1 MHASAARAFFF
12 LLSLFPNS
20 LSSLFLNS
28 QPPPPLNRFR
38 MTTTTPS
45 KKSKATSPSSSPKRN
60 TPSRSTRSRS
70 LTPTRP
76 SSASKKEKKKGEEE
90 DDDGEESEEE
100 EEEEDIQPT
109 MEKKEKKRRRS
120 HASSSPSPS
129 PSLPPVASN
138 KRRMTMKK
146 INEEEEEDVSLTN
159 AYAETNLVKTRFVKE
174 FKARSER
181 AMEAEE
187 EAASLRVKLAES
199 ELRRVSAEAKVLA
212 MTKSSDGD
220 GQTPS
225 AATTTA
231 KGEGKTKRR
240 SASPMVVSPTRRST
254 RATSADK
261 ELAENEE
268 NNNNNNALVAA
279 LVPTANDENYYSP
292 LMMKREIEA
301 RERAET
307 ERDKLRE
314 QLVALKTRHA
324 ALEKKVMDDEGDEL
338 EDEVKEENK
347 IIEKLRKRLE
357 KAETVN
363 AELEMEVAD
372 LRSKRNERKAVEAK
386 LEEALEMNEELKNAL
401 EEERKSLL
409 EKNNASNNNNNNNN
423 NNKVLKELIEEKE
436 HTIKILRQEMKS
448 LEASAARGDMLHSK
462 MVSVEAV
469 EERLRSTEAKLS
481 RANENVRAKEIE
493 NESLQRAV
501 KNAGKWSSALLEEGP
516 EELKNRVGALQSE
529 TLSLSE
535 KLAEATKALKVEQTK
550 RELFESKAKEEEEAI
565 NALEKQLETAKMDA
579 LNAKSIVEAK
589 DSEIASLQKMAENER
604 KGEKILQMKSS
615 PFTNE
620 IIRGLEKEITKLKN
634 SNNNCSSNN
643 NRNNNNTSSS
653 DEIIANLQKKEQ
665 RLLVAFKSTVLKFRE
680 AVKLLF
686 GFNIE
691 LVGEKASKTQFLITS
706 VANESA
712 TLLFNYDEAKHSVSL
727 EKNDPSWERHSES
740 LKKNFTLYV
749 EKEEEDEKNSPGTTT
764 SFGVPAFL
772 SNWNMDMYNNTN
784 NNNN

>member
-1 MHASAARAFFF
+1 MHASARAFFSF
-12 LLSLFPNS
+12 FLFPE

-28 QPPPPLNRFR
+28 QPPPPPPHRFR
-38 MTTTTPS
+38 MTTTPS
-45 KKSKATSPSSSPKRN
+45 KKSKATSPKRN
-60 TPSRSTRSRS
+60 APSRSTRSRS

-76 SSASKKEKKKGEEE
+76 SSASKKKKGEEE
-90 DDDGEESEEE
+90 DDDNDDGEESEE

-109 MEKKEKKRRRS
+109 MEKREKKRRRS
-120 HASSSPSPS
+120 RASSSPSPS

-146 INEEEEEDVSLTN
+146 INEEEEEEDVSLTN
-159 AYAETNLVKTRFVKE
+159 AYAETNLVKSRFVKE

-212 MTKSSDGD
+212 MTKTGDGD
-220 GQTPS
+220 GQTPAA

-268 NNNNNNALVAA
+268 NNKNSNAVVVGA
-279 LVPTANDENYYSP
+279 LVPTVNDENYYSP

-347 IIEKLRKRLE
+347 IIEKLHKRLE

-372 LRSKRNERKAVEAK
+372 LRGKRNERKAVEAK
-386 LEEALEMNEELKNAL
+386 LEEALEVNEELKNSL
-401 EEERKSLL
+401 EKERKSLL
-409 EKNNASNNNNNNNN
+409 EKNNASNNNNNDNNNN

-481 RANENVRAKEIE
+481 RAIENVRAKEIE
-493 NESLQRAV
+493 NENLQRAV

-550 RELFESKAKEEEEAI
+550 RELFESKAKAEEEAI

-634 SNNNCSSNN
+634 SNNNSSN
-643 NRNNNNTSSS
+643 NRNNNNSSSS

-712 TLLFNYDEAKHSVSL
+712 TLLFNYDEVKHSVSL

-784 NNNN
+784 TNN

>member
-1 MHASAARAFFF
+1 M
-12 LLSLFPNS
+12 
-20 LSSLFLNS
+20 
-28 QPPPPLNRFR
+28 
-38 MTTTTPS
+38 TTTPS

-76 SSASKKEKKKGEEE
+76 SSASKKKKGEEE
-90 DDDGEESEEE
+90 DDDNDDGEEAEE

-109 MEKKEKKRRRS
+109 MEKEKKKRRRS
-120 HASSSPSPS
+120 RASSSPSPS

-146 INEEEEEDVSLTN
+146 INEEEEEDVALTN

-212 MTKSSDGD
+212 MTKTSDGD
-220 GQTPS
+220 GQTPAA

-240 SASPMVVSPTRRST
+240 SASRMVVSPTRRST

-261 ELAENEE
+261 ELAESEE
-268 NNNNNNALVAA
+268 NNNNSNALVAA

-372 LRSKRNERKAVEAK
+372 LRGKRNERKAVEAK

-493 NESLQRAV
+493 NENLQRAL

-529 TLSLSE
+529 TLLLSE

-565 NALEKQLETAKMDA
+565 NALEKQLQTAKMDA

-589 DSEIASLQKMAENER
+589 DSEIASLQKMAENEK

-634 SNNNCSSNN
+634 SNNNSSN
-643 NRNNNNTSSS
+643 NRNNNNSSSS

>member
-1 MHASAARAFFF
+1 M
-12 LLSLFPNS
+12 
-20 LSSLFLNS
+20 
-28 QPPPPLNRFR
+28 
-38 MTTTTPS
+38 TTTPS

-76 SSASKKEKKKGEEE
+76 SSASKKKKKKKGEEE
-90 DDDGEESEEE
+90 DDDDGEESE

-120 HASSSPSPS
+120 RASSSPSPS

-212 MTKSSDGD
+212 MTKTSDGD

-231 KGEGKTKRR
+231 KSEGKTKRR

-268 NNNNNNALVAA
+268 NNNTSNALVAA

-338 EDEVKEENK
+338 EDEVKEENE

-357 KAETVN
+357 KAETFN

-372 LRSKRNERKAVEAK
+372 LRGKRNERKAVEAK

-409 EKNNASNNNNNNNN
+409 EKNNASNNNNNNNNN

-550 RELFESKAKEEEEAI
+550 RELFESKVKEEEEAI

-634 SNNNCSSNN
+634 SNNNSSN

>member
-1 MHASAARAFFF
+1 MHASARAFFSF
-12 LLSLFPNS
+12 FLFPE

-28 QPPPPLNRFR
+28 QPPPPPPHRFR
-38 MTTTTPS
+38 MTPTPS
-45 KKSKATSPSSSPKRN
+45 KKSKATSPKRN
-60 TPSRSTRSRS
+60 APSRSTRSRS

-76 SSASKKEKKKGEEE
+76 SSASKKKKGEEE
-90 DDDGEESEEE
+90 DDDNDDGEESEE

-109 MEKKEKKRRRS
+109 MEKREKKRRRS
-120 HASSSPSPS
+120 RASSSPSPS
-129 PSLPPVASN
+129 PSPPPVASN

-146 INEEEEEDVSLTN
+146 INEEEEEEDVSLTN
-159 AYAETNLVKTRFVKE
+159 AYAETNLVKSRFVKE

-212 MTKSSDGD
+212 MTKTGDGD
-220 GQTPS
+220 GQTPAA

-268 NNNNNNALVAA
+268 NNKNSNAVVVGA
-279 LVPTANDENYYSP
+279 LVPTVNDENYYSP

-347 IIEKLRKRLE
+347 IIEKLHKRLE

-372 LRSKRNERKAVEAK
+372 LRGKRNERKAVEAK
-386 LEEALEMNEELKNAL
+386 LEEALEVNEELKNSL
-401 EEERKSLL
+401 EKERKSLL
-409 EKNNASNNNNNNNN
+409 EKNNASNNNNNNNNN

-481 RANENVRAKEIE
+481 RAIENVRAKEIE
-493 NESLQRAV
+493 NENLQRAV

-550 RELFESKAKEEEEAI
+550 RELFESKAKAEEEAI

-634 SNNNCSSNN
+634 SNNNSSN
-643 NRNNNNTSSS
+643 NRNNNNSSSS

-712 TLLFNYDEAKHSVSL
+712 TLLFNYDEVKHSVSL

-784 NNNN
+784 TNN

>member
-1 MHASAARAFFF
+1 M
-12 LLSLFPNS
+12 
-20 LSSLFLNS
+20 
-28 QPPPPLNRFR
+28 
-38 MTTTTPS
+38 TTTPS
-45 KKSKATSPSSSPKRN
+45 KKSKATPKRN
-60 TPSRSTRSRS
+60 APSRSTRSRS

-76 SSASKKEKKKGEEE
+76 SSASKKKKGEEE
-90 DDDGEESEEE
+90 DDDNDDGEESEE

-109 MEKKEKKRRRS
+109 MEKREKKRRRS
-120 HASSSPSPS
+120 RASSSPSPS

-159 AYAETNLVKTRFVKE
+159 AYAETNLVKSRFVKE

-212 MTKSSDGD
+212 MTKTSDGD
-220 GQTPS
+220 GQRP
-225 AATTTA
+225 AAAAAATTA

-268 NNNNNNALVAA
+268 NNKNSNAVVVGA
-279 LVPTANDENYYSP
+279 LVPTVNDENYYSP

-347 IIEKLRKRLE
+347 IIEKLHKRLE

-372 LRSKRNERKAVEAK
+372 LRGKRNERKAVEAK
-386 LEEALEMNEELKNAL
+386 LEEALEVNEELKNAI
-401 EEERKSLL
+401 EKERKSLL

-481 RANENVRAKEIE
+481 RAIENVRAKEIE
-493 NESLQRAV
+493 NENLQRAV

-579 LNAKSIVEAK
+579 LSAKSIVEAK

-634 SNNNCSSNN
+634 SNNNSSN
-643 NRNNNNTSSS
+643 NRNNNNSSSS

-784 NNNN
+784 TNN